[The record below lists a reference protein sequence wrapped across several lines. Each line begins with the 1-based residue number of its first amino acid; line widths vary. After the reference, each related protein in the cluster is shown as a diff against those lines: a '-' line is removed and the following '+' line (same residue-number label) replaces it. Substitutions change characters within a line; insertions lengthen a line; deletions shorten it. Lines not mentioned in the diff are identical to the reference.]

1 MYAIAAYINV
11 IQLKGVIARVA
22 GVTYPGRKASANF
35 CLRRFRIVPTA
46 KVSSRLT
53 ENREPARSLGCPHPS
68 RRNQVPTGD
77 NATAALI
84 LSIMVTDID
93 KNLKSGLKN

>member
-35 CLRRFRIVPTA
+35 CLRRFRIIPQRNFRRDSLKTGSQLAPWDVRILRGGTRSP
-46 KVSSRLT
+46 
-53 ENREPARSLGCPHPS
+53 RETTQQPR
-68 RRNQVPTGD
+68 
-77 NATAALI
+77 
-84 LSIMVTDID
+84 
-93 KNLKSGLKN
+93 